1 MNSPTSLPA
10 EGVLSDKQYEL
21 ARDLL
26 IHIEGQA
33 TLAVMKSTLLLAA
46 HALLG
51 ATYLQ
56 ISSILKIFER
66 PIVTRYEYLFV
77 FAGILLLLALLFSL
91 ISIWPRLRA
100 QPDTALLFYA
110 GISQMGSASNF
121 AEAFKK
127 TSEVELGTLILANI
141 YGKSTWLKRNFEV
154 LRLSIIFS
162 SIGTIMCVIA
172 FANLKIHTIVVSP

>member
-1 MNSPTSLPA
+1 MNSPTPPPT
-10 EGVLSDKQYEL
+10 EGALTDKQYEI

-56 ISSILKIFER
+56 IASILKIFEH
-66 PIVTRYEYLFV
+66 PIETGYQYLFV

-91 ISIWPRLRA
+91 LSILPRLKA

-110 GISQMGSASNF
+110 GISQMSSSSKF
-121 AEAFKK
+121 EEAFKK
-127 TSEVELGTLILANI
+127 TSEVELGTQILANI
-141 YGKSTWLKRNFEV
+141 YGKSTWLKRTFKV
-154 LRLSIIFS
+154 LRWSIIFS

-172 FANLKIHTIVVSP
+172 FAQLKVHSL